1 MSAAEDLQ
9 RELGEPKPKKTT
21 PRRTNGTN
29 GESAFDLANRVSTTQ
44 ILDRYGIEHDGEK
57 FTDCPG
63 CAEPKAKLCE
73 GGGTKCLHA
82 RCSHV
87 GPPGKPGFRTPVD
100 IVAERERVEPLEAAK
115 LICDWHGIELPKS
128 RERTPEQ
135 PPDDFGP
142 VEHDDAPEAEPQSEA
157 QPVAF
162 PKLGAA
168 EIFAPLPPVPYL
180 VEGLD
185 FCPGPPNLVAGY
197 GFSGKTVT
205 LQALAVAT
213 VSGRRAWGAFSV
225 RQGRV
230 LHLDYEQGRR
240 LTCERYQRLARV
252 ESLTPDEMAGLDV
265 VCLPPLY
272 LDTLDA
278 EAALIRE
285 CEGYALVIVDSLRAC
300 APHVDENS
308 SEVRS
313 VLDMLHRVSDKT
325 GATFVVV
332 HHARKPQRDA
342 PGGAR
347 MAIRGSGALFD
358 AAASVLVLE
367 AQKGE
372 PVRAIHEKARTSGRP
387 TDDFLLTID
396 DVEVD
401 GNPRG
406 GLACRAEAAPSREVV
421 TEETEATKRRQ
432 RTANL
437 ADELRD
443 LFRREPEHQG
453 ADGIAAKLGRR
464 VPDVREALALLTDS
478 GEVIVTGKSRDRR
491 HQWAGRE

>member
-1 MSAAEDLQ
+1 MSITEALASKPLDAPAVTATHAPVTDAEKRAVAYIAQMPEAIEGQNGSTDAFRVARVLVQ
-9 RELGEPKPKKTT
+9 DFGLSAGVAKDIFRAHYN
-21 PRRTNGTN
+21 PRCVPPWSEKEIDHKFKDAGK
-29 GESAFDLANRVSTTQ
+29 ARVSKP
-44 ILDRYGIEHDGEK
+44 IADR
-57 FTDCPG
+57 
-63 CAEPKAKLCE
+63 PKLAK
-73 GGGTKCLHA
+73 TK
-82 RCSHV
+82 
-87 GPPGKPGFRTPVD
+87 
-100 IVAERERVEPLEAAK
+100 
-115 LICDWHGIELPKS
+115 KS
-128 RERTPEQ
+128 DPEQ
-135 PPDDFGP
+135 SPPPDDGWL
-142 VEHDDAPEAEPQSEA
+142 DAEPSDAEAPDAEPRSESKPR
-157 QPVAF
+157 PVF
-162 PKLGAA
+162 TKLGAV

-205 LQALAVAT
+205 LQALAIAT
-213 VSGRRAWGAFSV
+213 VSGRRAWGAFAV

-278 EAALIRE
+278 EPALVRE

-325 GATFVVV
+325 GATFVIV

-396 DVEVD
+396 DVEMD

-406 GLACRAEAAPSREVV
+406 GLVCRAEAAPPREVV
-421 TEETEATKRRQ
+421 TEEAETSKRQQ
-432 RTANL
+432 RTAKL
-437 ADELRD
+437 ADELRN

-464 VPDVREALALLTDS
+464 VPDVRAALALLTDS

>member
-1 MSAAEDLQ
+1 MTWGDALAKS
-9 RELGEPKPKKTT
+9 
-21 PRRTNGTN
+21 PRRAPRSTAPAPMPTDTASSYGRAAIE
-29 GESAFDLANRVSTTQ
+29 GEAADVRATPEGSRNDRLNAAAYSLGQLVAGGVVAESDVWSALRAAAQACGLGASEADATIGS
-44 ILDRYGIEHDGEK
+44 GINAGK
-57 FTDCPG
+57 
-63 CAEPKAKLCE
+63 AEPRGVPE
-73 GGGTKCLHA
+73 
-82 RCSHV
+82 RE
-87 GPPGKPGFRTPVD
+87 PRR
-100 IVAERERVEPLEAAK
+100 AERSGP
-115 LICDWHGIELPKS
+115 
-128 RERTPEQ
+128 
-135 PPDDFGP
+135 PPDDGWLS
-142 VEHDDAPEAEPQSEA
+142 AEPNDAEAPDAEPRSESKPK
-157 QPVAF
+157 PVF
-162 PKLGAA
+162 TKLGAV

-205 LQALAVAT
+205 LQALAIAT

-278 EAALIRE
+278 EPALIRE

-325 GATFVVV
+325 GATFVIV

-406 GLACRAEAAPSREVV
+406 GLVCRAEAAPTREVV
-421 TEETEATKRRQ
+421 TEEAEASKRQQ

-464 VPDVREALALLTDS
+464 VPDVRSALALLTDS

-491 HQWAGRE
+491 HQWSGRE